1 MNRKPG
7 HYAVVIDCGIP
18 SVAELREDGDWWI
31 IGDECEQNE
40 DCFEY
45 IAPSPLDIESM
56 VGDYLK
62 GKTNGN

>member
-7 HYAVVIDCGIP
+7 LYAVVIDCGIP
-18 SVAELREDGDWWI
+18 SVAAYDSDGNWWI
-31 IGDECEQNE
+31 MGNECEQDD

-45 IAPSPLDIESM
+45 IAPEPLDIESM

-62 GKTNGN
+62 GKTYGN